1 MDFYWFCVFRYLF
14 KNKIEEFKI
23 FFIKYNVVVLIN
35 MKIFVIKVRGK
46 FEVINC
52 FR

>member
-1 MDFYWFCVFRYLF
+1 MDFYLFCVFRYFF
-14 KNKIEEFKI
+14 KNRIEEFKI